1 MDFLE
6 IYGVQKLSGS
16 VKISGAKN
24 AALPLIASSILAK
37 NDVKLRNLPSVT
49 DIKTLI
55 KILTMLGADSLE
67 SSANETTINTKNI
80 SNVKVIYDM
89 VRKMRASI
97 LLLGPLLA
105 RFGKCQVSLPGGCA
119 IGARPVDLHIKA
131 MQKMGADISIA
142 NGYIAATAP
151 NGLKGAQIIFDKIT
165 VTGTENVLM
174 AAALA
179 RGKTTILNPAKEP
192 EVLQLC
198 EVLAQSGVEIS
209 GAGSDEIHII
219 GTEGELLK
227 MPEICIIPDR
237 IEAGTYLCAGAI
249 TNAQIEVQS
258 VVPKHLEAVLNKL
271 REIGFEIDES
281 TAPLLQGKSANS
293 SLRDLPKVSRSN
305 PQNCDSSDLKS
316 VNLTIKPTTKRNAFE
331 ISTSEYPGFPT
342 DMQAQFMA
350 LATQCEGVSI
360 IEERLFENRF
370 MHINELQRLG
380 ANIALLGNIAKISG
394 KSELIGADVMAT
406 DLRASSA
413 LILAA
418 LVAEGKTKIHRIYHL
433 DRGYENIEEKLSNLG
448 VQITRRK
455 E

>member
-6 IYGVQKLSGS
+6 IYGVENLPKMGS

-24 AALPLIASSILAK
+24 SALPLIASSILAK
-37 NDVKLRNLPSVT
+37 NDVKLSNLPRVA
-49 DIKTLI
+49 DITTLI
-55 KILTMLGADSLE
+55 KILTMLGAE
-67 SSANETTINTKNI
+67 SMELGANEATINTKNI
-80 SNVKVIYDM
+80 INLKVIYDM

-97 LLLGPLLA
+97 LLLGPLLS
-105 RFGKCQVSLPGGCA
+105 RFGQCQVSLPGGCA

-131 MQKMGADISIA
+131 MQKMGAEISIA

-151 NGLKGAQIIFDKIT
+151 SGLKGAQIIFDKIT

-179 RGKTTILNPAKEP
+179 RGKTTILNAAKEP
-192 EVLQLC
+192 EVIQLC

-209 GAGSDEIHII
+209 GAGSDEIHIV
-219 GTEGELLK
+219 GTDGELLK

-249 TNAQIEVQS
+249 TNSEIVVEN
-258 VVPKHLEAVLNKL
+258 VVPKHLDAVSNKL
-271 REIGFEIDES
+271 REIGFEVVECGNN
-281 TAPLLQGKSANS
+281 A
-293 SLRDLPKVSRSN
+293 SLV
-305 PQNCDSSDLKS
+305 LK
-316 VNLTIKPTTKRNAFE
+316 PARMRNAFE

-394 KSELIGADVMAT
+394 KSPLIGADVMAT

-413 LILAA
+413 LIIAA
-418 LVAEGKTKIHRIYHL
+418 LQAKGKTKIHRIYHL
-433 DRGYENIEEKLSNLG
+433 DRGYENIEAKFSNLG
-448 VQITRRK
+448 VKINRGK
-455 E
+455 EE

>member
-6 IYGVQKLSGS
+6 IYGVENMGATMGS

-24 AALPLIASSILAK
+24 SALPLIASSILAK
-37 NDVKLRNLPSVT
+37 NEVRLTNLPSVT

-55 KILTMLGADSLE
+55 KILTMLGAKSDAFDSNGAKLG
-67 SSANETTINTKNI
+67 ANEATIDTKNI
-80 SNVKVIYDM
+80 TNLKVIYDM

-97 LLLGPLLA
+97 LLLGPLLS
-105 RFGKCQVSLPGGCA
+105 RFGQCQVSLPGGCA

-131 MQKMGADISIA
+131 MQKMGAEISIA
-142 NGYIAATAP
+142 NGYIAANAP
-151 NGLKGAQIIFDKIT
+151 SGLKGAQIIFDKIT

-179 RGKTTILNPAKEP
+179 RGKTTILNAAKEP
-192 EVLQLC
+192 EVIQLC
-198 EVLAQSGVEIS
+198 EVLAQSGVEIR
-209 GAGSDEIHII
+209 GAGSDEIHIV
-219 GTEGELLK
+219 GTDGELLK

-249 TNAQIEVQS
+249 TNSEI
-258 VVPKHLEAVLNKL
+258 VVENVAPKHLDAVLNKL
-271 REIGFEIDES
+271 REIGFEIVES
-281 TAPLLQGKSANS
+281 SGESNS
-293 SLRDLPKVSRSN
+293 DSRESRQIALGNITLRPA
-305 PQNCDSSDLKS
+305 Q
-316 VNLTIKPTTKRNAFE
+316 KRNAFE

-370 MHINELQRLG
+370 MHINELQRFG

-394 KSELIGADVMAT
+394 QSELRGADVMAT

-418 LVAEGKTKIHRIYHL
+418 LVAKGKTKIHRIYHL

-448 VQITRRK
+448 VKISRGK
-455 E
+455 EK

>member
-6 IYGVQKLSGS
+6 IYGMERVAKMGS

-24 AALPLIASSILAK
+24 SALPLIASSILAK
-37 NDVKLRNLPSVT
+37 NEVRLTNLPSVT

-55 KILTMLGADSLE
+55 KILTMLGAE
-67 SSANETTINTKNI
+67 STELSKNEATISTKNI
-80 SNVKVIYDM
+80 TNLKVIYDM

-97 LLLGPLLA
+97 LLLGPLLS
-105 RFGKCQVSLPGGCA
+105 RFGQCQVSLPGGCA

-131 MQKMGADISIA
+131 MQKMGAEISIA
-142 NGYIAATAP
+142 NGYIAANAP
-151 NGLKGAQIIFDKIT
+151 SGLKGAQIIFDKIT

-179 RGKTTILNPAKEP
+179 RGKTTILNAAKEP
-192 EVLQLC
+192 EVIQLC
-198 EVLAQSGVEIS
+198 EVLAQSGVEIR
-209 GAGSDEIHII
+209 GAGSDEIHIV
-219 GTEGELLK
+219 GTDGELLK

-249 TNAQIEVQS
+249 TNSEI
-258 VVPKHLEAVLNKL
+258 VVENVAPKHLDAVLNKL
-271 REIGFEIDES
+271 REIGFEVAEYGES
-281 TAPLLQGKSANS
+281 DAKSSNA
-293 SLRDLPKVSRSN
+293 SLVL
-305 PQNCDSSDLKS
+305 
-316 VNLTIKPTTKRNAFE
+316 KPTQKRNAFE

-370 MHINELQRLG
+370 MHINELQRFG

-394 KSELIGADVMAT
+394 QSELKGADVMAT

-418 LVAEGKTKIHRIYHL
+418 LVAKGKTKIHRIYHL

-448 VQITRRK
+448 VKIKRGK
-455 E
+455 EK

>member
-6 IYGVQKLSGS
+6 IYGIENAPKKMGS

-24 AALPLIASSILAK
+24 AALPLIAASILAK
-37 NDVKLRNLPSVT
+37 NEVRLTNLPSVA

-55 KILTMLGADSLE
+55 KILTMLGAESVE
-67 SSANETTINTKNI
+67 SSANEATIDTKNI
-80 SNVKVIYDM
+80 INLKVIYDM

-97 LLLGPLLA
+97 LLLGPLLS
-105 RFGKCQVSLPGGCA
+105 RFGQCQVSLPGGCA

-131 MQKMGADISIA
+131 MQKMGAEINIT
-142 NGYIAATAP
+142 NGYIAASAP
-151 NGLKGAQIIFDKIT
+151 SGLKGAQIIFDKIT

-179 RGKTTILNPAKEP
+179 QGKTTILNPAKEP
-192 EVLQLC
+192 EVIQLC
-198 EVLAQSGVEIS
+198 EVLAQSGVDIR
-209 GAGSDEIHII
+209 GAGSDEIQII
-219 GTEGELLK
+219 GTDGELLK
-227 MPEICIIPDR
+227 IPEICIIPDR

-249 TNAQIEVQS
+249 TNSEI
-258 VVPKHLEAVLNKL
+258 VVENIIPKHLDAVVNKL
-271 REIGFEIDES
+271 REIGFEVEECGAES
-281 TAPLLQGKSANS
+281 SG
-293 SLRDLPKVSRSN
+293 
-305 PQNCDSSDLKS
+305 DSSDFGESRQIALG
-316 VNLTIKPTTKRNAFE
+316 NIALRPANKRNAFE

-394 KSELIGADVMAT
+394 QSELRGADVMAT

-418 LVAEGKTKIHRIYHL
+418 LVAQGKTKIHRIYHL
-433 DRGYENIEEKLSNLG
+433 DRGYENIEAKLSNLG
-448 VQITRRK
+448 VKISRGRG
-455 E
+455 

>member
-6 IYGVQKLSGS
+6 IYGMERVAKMGS

-24 AALPLIASSILAK
+24 SALPLIASSILAK
-37 NDVKLRNLPSVT
+37 NEVRLTNLPSVT

-55 KILTMLGADSLE
+55 KILTMLGAE
-67 SSANETTINTKNI
+67 STELSKNEATIDTKNI
-80 SNVKVIYDM
+80 INLKVIYDM

-97 LLLGPLLA
+97 LLLGPLLS
-105 RFGKCQVSLPGGCA
+105 RFGQCQVSLPGGCA

-131 MQKMGADISIA
+131 MQKMGAEISIA
-142 NGYIAATAP
+142 NGYITANAP
-151 NGLKGAQIIFDKIT
+151 SGLKGAQIIFDKIT

-179 RGKTTILNPAKEP
+179 RGKTTILNAAKEP
-192 EVLQLC
+192 EVIQLC
-198 EVLAQSGVEIS
+198 EVLAQSGVEIR
-209 GAGSDEIHII
+209 GAGSDEIHIV

-249 TNAQIEVQS
+249 TNSEI
-258 VVPKHLEAVLNKL
+258 VVENVAPKHLDAVLNKL
-271 REIGFEIDES
+271 REIGFEVAEYGES
-281 TAPLLQGKSANS
+281 DAKSSNA
-293 SLRDLPKVSRSN
+293 SLVL
-305 PQNCDSSDLKS
+305 
-316 VNLTIKPTTKRNAFE
+316 KPTQKRNAFE

-370 MHINELQRLG
+370 MHINELQRFG

-394 KSELIGADVMAT
+394 QSELKGADVMAT

-418 LVAEGKTKIHRIYHL
+418 LVAKGKTKIHRIYHL

-448 VQITRRK
+448 VKIKRGK
-455 E
+455 EK

>member
-6 IYGVQKLSGS
+6 IYGMERVAKMGS

-24 AALPLIASSILAK
+24 SALPLIASSILAK
-37 NDVKLRNLPSVT
+37 NEVRLTNLPSVT

-55 KILTMLGADSLE
+55 KILTMLGAE
-67 SSANETTINTKNI
+67 STELSKNEATISTKNI
-80 SNVKVIYDM
+80 TNLKVIYDM

-97 LLLGPLLA
+97 LLLGPLLS
-105 RFGKCQVSLPGGCA
+105 RFGQCQVSLPGGCA

-131 MQKMGADISIA
+131 MQKMGAEISIA
-142 NGYIAATAP
+142 NGYITANAP
-151 NGLKGAQIIFDKIT
+151 SGLKGAQIIFDKIT

-179 RGKTTILNPAKEP
+179 RGKTTILNAAKEP
-192 EVLQLC
+192 EVIQLC
-198 EVLAQSGVEIS
+198 EVLAQSGVEIR
-209 GAGSDEIHII
+209 GAGSDEIHIV

-249 TNAQIEVQS
+249 TNSEI
-258 VVPKHLEAVLNKL
+258 VVENVAPKHLDAVLNKL
-271 REIGFEIDES
+271 REIGFEVAECGES
-281 TAPLLQGKSANS
+281 KNA
-293 SLRDLPKVSRSN
+293 SLVL
-305 PQNCDSSDLKS
+305 
-316 VNLTIKPTTKRNAFE
+316 KPTQKRNAFE

-370 MHINELQRLG
+370 MHINELQRFG

-394 KSELIGADVMAT
+394 QSELKGADVMAT

-418 LVAEGKTKIHRIYHL
+418 LVAKSKTKIHRIYHL

-448 VQITRRK
+448 VKIKRGK
-455 E
+455 EK

>member
-6 IYGVQKLSGS
+6 IYGVENAPKKMGS

-24 AALPLIASSILAK
+24 SALPLIAASILAK
-37 NDVKLRNLPSVT
+37 NEVRLTNLPSVA

-55 KILTMLGADSLE
+55 KILTMLGAE
-67 SSANETTINTKNI
+67 SRELSKNEAIIDTKNI
-80 SNVKVIYDM
+80 TNLKVIYDM

-97 LLLGPLLA
+97 LLLGPLLS
-105 RFGKCQVSLPGGCA
+105 RFGQCQVSLPGGCA

-131 MQKMGADISIA
+131 MQKMGAEISIA
-142 NGYIAATAP
+142 NGYIAANAP
-151 NGLKGAQIIFDKIT
+151 SGLKGTQIIFDKIT

-192 EVLQLC
+192 EVIQLC
-198 EVLAQSGVEIS
+198 EVLAQSGVDIR
-209 GAGSDEIHII
+209 GAGSDEIQIV
-219 GTEGELLK
+219 GTDGELLK
-227 MPEICIIPDR
+227 IPEICIIPDR

-249 TNAQIEVQS
+249 TNAEIAIERVI
-258 VVPKHLEAVLNKL
+258 PKHLDAVLNKL
-271 REIGFEIDES
+271 REIGFEVAECGAES
-281 TAPLLQGKSANS
+281 SQNLRAESGKNAES
-293 SLRDLPKVSRSN
+293 S
-305 PQNCDSSDLKS
+305 QNLS
-316 VNLTIKPTTKRNAFE
+316 NLTLRPANKRNAFE

-394 KSELIGADVMAT
+394 QSELKGADVMAT

-418 LVAEGKTKIHRIYHL
+418 LQAKGKTKIHRIYHL

-448 VQITRRK
+448 VKISRGRG
-455 E
+455 

>member
-6 IYGVQKLSGS
+6 IYGIENAPKKMGS

-24 AALPLIASSILAK
+24 AALPLIAASILAK
-37 NDVKLRNLPSVT
+37 NEVRLTNLPSVA

-55 KILTMLGADSLE
+55 KILTMLGAESVE
-67 SSANETTINTKNI
+67 SSANEATIDTKNI
-80 SNVKVIYDM
+80 TNLKVIYDM

-97 LLLGPLLA
+97 LLLGPLLS
-105 RFGKCQVSLPGGCA
+105 RFGQCQVSLPGGCA

-131 MQKMGADISIA
+131 MQKMGAEINIT
-142 NGYIAATAP
+142 NGYITANAP
-151 NGLKGAQIIFDKIT
+151 SGLKGAQIIFDKIT

-192 EVLQLC
+192 EVIQLC
-198 EVLAQSGVEIS
+198 EVLAQSGVDIR
-209 GAGSDEIHII
+209 GAGSDEIQII
-219 GTEGELLK
+219 GTDGELLK
-227 MPEICIIPDR
+227 IPEICIIPDR

-249 TNAQIEVQS
+249 TNSEI
-258 VVPKHLEAVLNKL
+258 VVENIIPKHLDAVLNKL
-271 REIGFEIDES
+271 REIGFEVEES
-281 TAPLLQGKSANS
+281 SAES
-293 SLRDLPKVSRSN
+293 SGDSGDSCVESRQITLGNITLRPAN
-305 PQNCDSSDLKS
+305 
-316 VNLTIKPTTKRNAFE
+316 KRNAFE

-350 LATQCEGVSI
+350 LSTQCEGVSI

-394 KSELIGADVMAT
+394 QSELKGADVMAT

-418 LVAEGKTKIHRIYHL
+418 LVAKGKTKIHRIYHL

-448 VQITRRK
+448 VKINRGRG
-455 E
+455 